1 MDKKPKIKP
10 VDSNKSKGKT
20 YRVLMA
26 QYKSA
31 MENGYYGE
39 AELITYAYIEDRLK
53 AFLYY
58 SDALNSRNATSINE
72 NMVDIMGSQKS
83 INNISDKIEVIRS
96 AFKACNQAKNDNL
109 YAQHL
114 KTVYRVSIDI
124 REMKSK
130 LKELEKWCD
139 YRNEIVHAIFN
150 TDLDALHS
158 IYKEHVEKGFS
169 LGRYFDH
176 QVALLANA

>member
-1 MDKKPKIKP
+1 MNNKPKIKP
-10 VDSNKSKGKT
+10 VESNKSKGKT

-26 QYKSA
+26 QYKNA

-39 AELITYAYIEDRLK
+39 AELIAYAYIEDRLK

-72 NMVDIMGSQKS
+72 NMSEIMGLQKG

-96 AFKACNQAKNDNL
+96 AFKACNQTKNDNP
-109 YAQHL
+109 YVQHL

-124 REMKSK
+124 PEMKSK
-130 LKELEKWCD
+130 MKELEKWCA
-139 YRNEIVHAIFN
+139 YRNEIIHAVFN
-150 TDLDALHS
+150 KDMDALHL
-158 IYKEHVEKGFS
+158 IYKDHVEKGFS